1 MNTKKSSLIGWVAY
15 TAAFIVGGGIGI
27 YRYWY
32 APGGRADRE
41 KEFEKLR
48 EQEAAMEAIQEER
61 IRQERRAAKLQ
72 HETNIKNK

>member
-1 MNTKKSSLIGWVAY
+1 MNTKKSSIIGWAAY

-41 KEFEKLR
+41 KEFEKLQQ
-48 EQEAAMEAIQEER
+48 EQAVKDAIEEER
-61 IRQERRAAKLQ
+61 IRQERKATKSQ
-72 HETNIKNK
+72 QETNIQNN